1 VRAIFDDPDMS
12 VRMEAIDALED
23 LPADRARRALRD
35 VIDRHPD
42 ARVRREAAEQLRERQ

>member
-1 VRAIFDDPDMS
+1 
-12 VRMEAIDALED
+12 MEAIDALED
-23 LPADRARRALRD
+23 LPGERARRVLQE